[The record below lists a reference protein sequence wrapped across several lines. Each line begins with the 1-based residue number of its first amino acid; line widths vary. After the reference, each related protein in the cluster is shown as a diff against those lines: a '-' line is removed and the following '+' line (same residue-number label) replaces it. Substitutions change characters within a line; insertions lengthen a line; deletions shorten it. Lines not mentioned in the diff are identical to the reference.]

1 MSHRVHV
8 LFASIIVACG
18 SGSSPTGQGSTSD
31 TSGAAPGSEG
41 DVSSSTGDDI
51 ELTHGTVTLSL
62 VRSEMQ
68 ASDPFVATT
77 RVIATLTYRDCLTA
91 FYAAHPELA
100 QGGDEGQTIFGSSLF
115 GGEAWTDRLCDGGEA
130 TQASCTVESILQE
143 LGATPPQ
150 LTVTYAITGDLEGRT
165 LRFGPLPTTT
175 TAGCP
180 DAIVHVA
187 AKSAL
192 SGEDADGRPIWA
204 TDNLSDIDAIT
215 NQAAAVVIRGARLE

>member
-1 MSHRVHV
+1 MHHRALVPS
-8 LFASIIVACG
+8 LSIVVACG
-18 SGSSPTGQGSTSD
+18 SSSSPTAQGSSDDSTGGSPTS
-31 TSGAAPGSEG
+31 SA
-41 DVSSSTGDDI
+41 DVSSTGDDI
-51 ELTHGTVTLSL
+51 ELTHGTVTLEL
-62 VRSEMQ
+62 VRGETQ
-68 ASDPFVATT
+68 ASDPFAGTT
-77 RVIATLTYRDCLTA
+77 RVVATLTYRDCLTA

-115 GGEAWTDRLCDGGEA
+115 GGEAWTDRLCNGGEA

-143 LGATPPQ
+143 LGTTPPQ
-150 LTVTYAITGDLEGRT
+150 LTVTYAITGDLEDHT

-187 AKSAL
+187 AMSAVA
-192 SGEDADGRPIWA
+192 GEDADGRTIWA

-215 NQAAAVVIRGARLE
+215 NQAAPVVIRTARLE